1 MPVYLTSQSK
11 ALEYYKIYLSIR
23 LHFTNKDYDIK
34 EYGGKVRFDE
44 DKFYASSSYITFKK
58 LIKEYNSFAKFKEI
72 MVSNVLVDS
81 KVRPEFLLTEDAKKI
96 HAKWIARTDFLMYNL
111 EQDIKK
117 LSEHS
122 IIDVFKTDGTNPP
135 LLLKKYIDGTICLE
149 TLVILYRFTKIKKI
163 YSEALKNCFIY
174 QDICL
179 LIKKY
184 SVLLN
189 YDIIKMKQFVSK
201 LLGDWLQNQSTLD

>member
-1 MPVYLTSQSK
+1 MPIYLTSQSK

-23 LHFTNKDYDIK
+23 LHFISK
-34 EYGGKVRFDE
+34 EYDVKEYDGKVKIDE
-44 DKFYASSSYITFKK
+44 DKFYSSPSYPTFKK

-72 MVSNVLVDS
+72 MVANVLVNQ
-81 KVRPEFLLTEDAKKI
+81 KVRPEFLLTEEAKMI
-96 HAKWIARTDFLMYNL
+96 HAKWIARTDFLMYNF

-135 LLLKKYIDGTICLE
+135 LLIKKYIDGTVCLE

-189 YDIIKMKQFVSK
+189 YDIVKMKQFVSK
-201 LLGDWLQNQSTLD
+201 FLGDWLQNQSNLD